1 MCSIRNRPRSSSQA
15 DLKMPSSNTLSQG
28 EGIATPILQRA
39 AAPGLQGRRPVQP
52 IRSDQSAV
60 PHILGGEPVVRL
72 FTPRSKAKAMA
83 RPLRLALILLLMC
96 AGVVVAAP
104 IVTNSDQPKPSS
116 VAAATPKP
124 VLNDFILWVDA
135 RSGCVWRV
143 SETTGQRELDP
154 LPCKRPKNRTKSAR
168 S

>member
-1 MCSIRNRPRSSSQA
+1 M
-15 DLKMPSSNTLSQG
+15 LSSNALSQG
-28 EGIATPILQRA
+28 EGIATPILLRA
-39 AAPGLQGRRPVQP
+39 AAPGLQERRPVQP
-52 IRSDQSAV
+52 ICSDQSAV
-60 PHILGGEPVVRL
+60 SHILGGEPVVRL

-83 RPLRLALILLLMC
+83 RPLRLALIVLLIG
-96 AGVVVAAP
+96 AGVVAAP